1 MEYHYGRDLLT
12 KNTAL
17 TEGEKVTLHSLLERA
32 SMWVS
37 ITGNT
42 MGKGMRSFV
51 NILVILLGKYSKL
64 YTN

>member
-42 MGKGMRSFV
+42 IHGHGK
-51 NILVILLGKYSKL
+51 ILSQ
-64 YTN
+64 